1 MPESENTE
9 TPPVEIPEIAKTPD
23 KAPEISAPDPAT
35 YKKKLD
41 QLYWLRIIFAAAS
54 GIIATFAFDSID
66 GEERR
71 WASIIFMI
79 AVYLVTFVIA
89 KSMKMQLPASDKKKI
104 ITQAIGSF
112 VFIYLFMWIVSY
124 TLVNIP
130 SAGFDLG
137 TSLYFQILAH
147 RLGFFLFE
155 FCQLNYKRGFFQ
167 PRLKS
172 LSACAVF

>member
-1 MPESENTE
+1 MQNT
-9 TPPVEIPEIAKTPD
+9 
-23 KAPEISAPDPAT
+23 SAPDPAT

-54 GIIATFAFDSID
+54 GIICSHVPTFAFDSID

-137 TSLYFQILAH
+137 TVPL
-147 RLGFFLFE
+147 
-155 FCQLNYKRGFFQ
+155 
-167 PRLKS
+167 P
-172 LSACAVF
+172 